1 MRKALGWFLLFAA
14 LGVAWYQWRTHEAVY
29 RAAAQIMRARLFP
42 CSSPITYSLGA
53 IDPGYAITRAELT
66 DALREAE
73 TAWELPERKNLFE
86 LKDSSGAVTIRL
98 VYDER
103 QAALDKL
110 KALGIAT
117 EQTLGAY
124 KELKARYEALTAQV
138 DAQEARLKGILARY
152 KEREADYNARVGR
165 LNQRGSAS
173 PAETRS
179 ITRARAALAAQFGG
193 VRMIETA
200 LNRDVDTLNALGTTL
215 NQLIVQLDIKA
226 DQYKRV
232 GSALGRYEEGLYRV
246 AGGLQSIEIYKYTD
260 RAQLVNLLAHEL
272 GHALGLEHV
281 KDPQS
286 LMFPLN
292 AGRGLKVNAADLA
305 ELNRVCG

>member
-1 MRKALGWFLLFAA
+1 MRKALSWFLLLAA
-14 LGVAWYQWRTHEAVY
+14 LGVAWYQWRTHKAVY
-29 RAAAQIMRARLFP
+29 LATAQIMRARLFP
-42 CSSPITYSLGA
+42 CSSPITYSLGP
-53 IDPGYAITRAELT
+53 IDQGYNITRAELI

-86 LKDSSGAVTIRL
+86 LRDSSGAVTIRL

-103 QAALDKL
+103 QEALDKL
-110 KALGIAT
+110 KALGIST
-117 EQTLGAY
+117 EETLGAY
-124 KELKARYEALTAQV
+124 KELKAKYEELTAQV

-152 KEREADYNARVGR
+152 KEREASYNARVGAMNR
-165 LNQRGSAS
+165 RGSAS
-173 PAETRS
+173 PAEARN
-179 ITRARAALAAQFGG
+179 INRARQALATQFGG

-226 DQYKRV
+226 EQYNRV

-272 GHALGLEHV
+272 GHALGLDHV

-292 AGRGLKVNAADLA
+292 SGRGLKLNAEDLA